1 MKSLALKYFSGIFV
15 DDKFPLTLL
24 KGGFPVVSGLPFH
37 PLYTQH
43 GHKLNFSV
51 MSHETRN
58 LGTVK
63 ISQVPSD
70 QRDSK

>member
-51 MSHETRN
+51 
-58 LGTVK
+58 
-63 ISQVPSD
+63 ISI
-70 QRDSK
+70 RSK